1 MKLKVVR
8 TTSRDS
14 HVTVSDQLFD
24 QPNDQLLAQA
34 IRVYLANQRQG
45 TSKTQTRSEVS
56 RTTRKWYRQ
65 KGTGN
70 ARHGAKDAVLFV
82 GGAVA
87 HGPTGQE
94 NWKLKLTQKLKHQA
108 LVAALSAQIDNIVL
122 NDEITE
128 LEGKTKQAFQLLKKI
143 AAKFEDENLDFD
155 KNKFLIVVAQKKPKV
170 QRSLNNLQNIM
181 LVNAKQLNALA
192 VAQADKIVITQAA
205 LEELETRLLSQ
216 KNEN

>member
-14 HVTVSDQLFD
+14 HVTVSDELFN
-24 QPNDQLLAQA
+24 QQNDQLLAQA

-70 ARHGAKDAVLFV
+70 ARHGAKDATLFV

-94 NWKLKLTQKLKHQA
+94 NWQRKLTQKLKHQA
-108 LVAALSAQIDNIVL
+108 LLAALSAQIDNIVL
-122 NDEITE
+122 NDEIIE

-143 AAKFEDENLDFD
+143 AAKFEDESLDFD
-155 KNKFLIVVAQKKPKV
+155 KNKFLIVVAQKKPEV

-181 LVNAKQLNALA
+181 LVDARQLNALA
-192 VAQADKIVITQAA
+192 VAQANKIIITQAA
-205 LEELETRLLSQ
+205 LEALETRLLGQ